1 LQLFG
6 GLSLLS
12 NKEKIRRNMEE
23 IIKTLGKVILAV
35 LIVVIPALAGASLYE
50 DWNPVVKILL
60 RVAYMLETTQI
71 YHLLKEN

>member
-1 LQLFG
+1 
-6 GLSLLS
+6 
-12 NKEKIRRNMEE
+12 MEE

-35 LIVVIPALAGASLYE
+35 LIVVIPALTGASLYE

-60 RVAYMLETTQI
+60 RVAYMFEITQI

>member
-50 DWNPVVKILL
+50 DWNRVVKILL